1 MSKINLRDQFAMSAS
16 QGFLADGV
24 VDHSYIAKNSYSLAD
39 RMIEEREKDNV
50 FTQDEI
56 KQMLVDAIRRKYG
69 GMNNASTVIPVNH
82 LIQMLEYGP

>member
-1 MSKINLRDQFAMSAS
+1 MSKINLRDQFAMSAA
-16 QGFLADGV
+16 QGYLAAGV
-24 VDHSYIAKNSYSLAD
+24 KGSLIAECSYLLAD
-39 RMIEEREKDNV
+39 RMIEEREKNNV
-50 FTQDEI
+50 FTQDEV